1 MDIDD
6 ARDDIMKLYDQLS
19 SQGFRTLGVAYKDMD
34 VTSHISK
41 DDEKDMTFI
50 GVIVLYDPPKPGVM
64 EAIESLRKMG
74 VSLKVITGD
83 NRLVAAYINRTVC
96 MSKEQLESND
106 QSCNRVVT
114 GSELNQ
120 MSDAA
125 LIRIISDVNV
135 FAEVEPNQKERII
148 LHMKKAGN
156 VVGYMGDGIN
166 DGPAL
171 HAADVG
177 ISVDSAVDVAKEAA
191 QIVLLEKDLGVLA
204 KGVKEG
210 RTTFA
215 NTLKYVFMATS
226 ANFGNMFSMAGASLL
241 LPFLPLLPK
250 QILLT
255 NLMTDLPEMTIATDT
270 VDPELV
276 DRPRRWNIDFIRKF
290 MITFGLL
297 SSIFDFMTFGVLIFV
312 LHASEGSIPDGLV
325 HGIRRLCVHDRAGDT
340 YAQAILYQPAEP
352 LFVCRHDARYRHRRR
367 AAVHAASRDIRLPAA
382 TAVVHTGHV
391 LYRRRIRVH
400 GRSHKKAVLSFR
412 EILDERYD
420 LKSYVYSAPT
430 AAR

>member
-1 MDIDD
+1 
-6 ARDDIMKLYDQLS
+6 
-19 SQGFRTLGVAYKDMD
+19 
-34 VTSHISK
+34 
-41 DDEKDMTFI
+41 
-50 GVIVLYDPPKPGVM
+50 
-64 EAIESLRKMG
+64 MG
-74 VSLKVITGD
+74 VTLKVITGD

-96 MSKEQLESND
+96 MSKEELACND
-106 QSCNRVVT
+106 QSCSRVVT
-114 GSELNQ
+114 GSELNL

-125 LIRIISDVNV
+125 LISIIKDVNV

-148 LHMKKAGN
+148 LHMKRAGN

-171 HAADVG
+171 HEADVG

-191 QIVLLEKDLGVLA
+191 QIVLMEKDLGVLA
-204 KGVKEG
+204 KGVQEG

-270 VDPELV
+270 VDVELV
-276 DRPRRWNIDFIRKF
+276 DRPRRWNIDFIKKF

-297 SSIFDFMTFGVLIFV
+297 SSIFDFMTFGVLIFL
-312 LHASEGSIPDGLV
+312 LHASAGQFRTGWFMESVVSAAMIVLV
-325 HGIRRLCVHDRAGDT
+325 IRTRRPFFTSRPSRYLFAATMLVIVAVVVLPFTPLAGV
-340 YAQAILYQPAEP
+340 LGFQPLP
-352 LFVCRHDARYRHRRR
+352 LLFVLVMFCIVGLYVLMAE
-367 AAVHAASRDIRLPAA
+367 VTKRLFYHF
-382 TAVVHTGHV
+382 V
-391 LYRRRIRVH
+391 
-400 GRSHKKAVLSFR
+400 KF
-412 EILDERYD
+412 
-420 LKSYVYSAPT
+420 
-430 AAR
+430 